1 MNSIELKGIVFEDFV
16 NYKVPSMFLI
26 TNKCDW
32 KCCTEAGKPITL
44 CQNSEIAQLKS
55 KHYLNCVIC
64 DAYARNDISQA
75 IVIGGLEPMLQFEEV
90 YNLIKDLRQI
100 TNDDI
105 VIYTGYDKQ
114 EIEDKVEMF
123 KEFKNI
129 IIKFGRFIP
138 NQEPHFDAVLGVNL
152 ASDNQYGEKIS

>member
-16 NYKVPSMFLI
+16 NYKVPNMFLI

-32 KCCTEAGKPITL
+32 KCCIEAREPITL
-44 CQNSEIAQLKS
+44 CQNSEIAQLES
-55 KHYLNCVIC
+55 KQYLNLNIC
-64 DAYARNDISQA
+64 DAYTRNNISQA
-75 IVIGGLEPMLQFEEV
+75 IVIGGLEPMIQFKEI
-90 YNLIKDLRQI
+90 YNLIRDLRQI
-100 TNDDI
+100 TDDDI

-114 EIEDKVEMF
+114 EIKDKVERL
-123 KEFKNI
+123 KEFENI
-129 IIKFGRFIP
+129 IIKFGRFVP